1 MLASSFSG
9 QDIIGR
15 LSRSSEGL
23 IDLLRRW
30 DRDGSGKATRD
41 DFWRAM
47 RTLDLSAGDGEIDWA
62 YTYLA
67 DDNDDQL
74 VDVFTLAEKLQ
85 PNAVQ
90 RAAKL
95 LLHEAEGTDLDLS
108 SRSKTWV
115 DLVPPRKE
123 AVAPPGEGALQ
134 APAHPSDLGMAGDAA
149 NGEALP
155 QREPVGTST
164 DAAGEGRV
172 EAAVVPTVARMA
184 EQLGGVLDRLEKCLV
199 DVHAHTSSEQFK
211 RSFDLK
217 GEKPPIFLDTRTVH
231 EEMRRLFHRFST
243 APPPPS
249 SSVGSRSGSGFGR
262 PSSSAGGRLMTPYG
276 FRSMAKTAQL
286 VCDRC
291 SVADVDL
298 IFMQV
303 CIVSVVASMV
313 GRSTIVRV
321 CMQAGRSSD
330 DRRTSGQ

>member
-155 QREPVGTST
+155 QREPVGWHL
-164 DAAGEGRV
+164 
-172 EAAVVPTVARMA
+172 AR
-184 EQLGGVLDRLEKCLV
+184 
-199 DVHAHTSSEQFK
+199 
-211 RSFDLK
+211 
-217 GEKPPIFLDTRTVH
+217 
-231 EEMRRLFHRFST
+231 RRWRGT
-243 APPPPS
+243 C
-249 SSVGSRSGSGFGR
+249 
-262 PSSSAGGRLMTPYG
+262 GGRGRAHGRTDGGTARWRARPAREMPRG
-276 FRSMAKTAQL
+276 CPRAHEQRAVQAKL
-286 VCDRC
+286 
-291 SVADVDL
+291 
-298 IFMQV
+298 
-303 CIVSVVASMV
+303 
-313 GRSTIVRV
+313 
-321 CMQAGRSSD
+321 
-330 DRRTSGQ
+330 